1 MKKLL
6 TIGLL
11 TATFAT
17 AMNAQPKLAS
27 DNIDEVLKAMTLEEK
42 AKLLVGGANNF
53 FGANAVVGG
62 EADLVAGAAGTSPA
76 IPRLGIPAT
85 VLTDGPAGVRINPTR
100 KGTDKTYY
108 ATAFP
113 IGSCLASTWNT
124 ELVSK
129 VGEAIGNET
138 KEYRCDVILGP
149 GMNLHRNPLCG
160 RNFEYYSEDPLLTGK
175 IAAAYIQGVQSQGA
189 GVSAKHFAVNS
200 QETDR
205 TAVDERVSQR
215 AARELYLRGFE
226 IAVRE
231 SDPWTIMASYNQVNG
246 QYSMGNHDLLT
257 KILREDWGYK
267 GIVMTDWIG
276 IREGLE
282 TISEV
287 HAGNDLMEPGQPAQ
301 VEEIIKGVK
310 EGKLDIADVDRNV
323 RRMLEYIVKT
333 PSFRQY
339 PASNNPDFKAH
350 AAITRQSAAEGI
362 VLLKNNGA
370 LPFRTEGNHNSQ
382 FSARAC
388 SLSSERTLNSQLIKT
403 VALFGENSYD
413 FLSGGTG
420 SGCVHPP
427 YVVDMLQGLEN
438 AGIKSSATLT
448 DIYRKYIDYARIKFQ
463 AERHPAKW
471 FQTEMMGQQKYPEIS
486 LSPIAIN
493 KEVQAADAA
502 IITIGR
508 QAGEGI
514 DRDIDTEFN
523 LIPEERALITDVC
536 NAFHAAGKPVIVII
550 NSGSVIETAS
560 WSSYPDA
567 ILCAWQPGM
576 EGGNSIADLLTGK
589 VNPSGKLTMTWPIAA
604 TDHASTKNF
613 PGNIDDYTFQMMVG
627 NKMPVPGHAYTNHE
641 EDIYVG
647 YRFFDTFNKEV
658 AYPFGFGLS
667 YTTFAFSK
675 PVVKLSTLRSALPLG
690 SSKNSQLST
699 LNSQLSTLN
708 SQLST
713 VQVSITVKNTGA
725 VSGKEVAQ
733 VYVQAPKGRLEK
745 PVQELKAFAKTRELQ
760 PGESQ
765 TLTMTIP
772 VRDLASFDEAGSQ
785 WITEAGTYTF
795 RIGNNSRNIAAT
807 AQLKIA
813 EYTEKTTNALAPQQP
828 LKLLKQ

>member
-1 MKKLL
+1 MKRLL
-6 TIGLL
+6 TTCLL
-11 TATFAT
+11 ATTFAMT
-17 AMNAQPKLAS
+17 TNAQPQLRA
-27 DNIDEVLKAMTLEEK
+27 DNIDEVIKAMTLEEK

-53 FGANAVVGG
+53 FSDNAVVGG

-85 VLTDGPAGVRINPTR
+85 VLTDGPAGVRIDPTR

-124 ELVSK
+124 ELVNK
-129 VGEAIGNET
+129 VGQAIGNET

-189 GVSAKHFAVNS
+189 GVSAKHFAINS

-205 TAVDERVSQR
+205 TVVDERVSQR

-231 SDPWTIMASYNQVNG
+231 SNPWTVMSSYNQING
-246 QYSMGNHDLLT
+246 QYSMGNRDLLT
-257 KILREDWGYK
+257 KILREDWGFK

-276 IREGLE
+276 IREGLP
-282 TISEV
+282 TITEV
-287 HAGNDLMEPGQPAQ
+287 QAGNDLMEPGQPAQ
-301 VEEIIKGVK
+301 VNEIIEGVK
-310 EGKLDIADVDRNV
+310 SGKLDIADVDRNV

-333 PSFRQY
+333 PSFKKY
-339 PASNNPDFKAH
+339 PASNNPDFVAH
-350 AAITRQSAAEGI
+350 AAITRQSANEGI
-362 VLLKNNGA
+362 VLLKNNGT
-370 LPFRTEGNHNSQ
+370 LPWKNGN
-382 FSARAC
+382 
-388 SLSSERTLNSQLIKT
+388 IKT

-427 YVVDMLQGLEN
+427 YVVDMLEGLKN
-438 AGIKSSATLT
+438 AGIKSSETLT
-448 DIYRKYIDYARIKFQ
+448 DIYRKYIEFARVKFQ

-471 FQTEMMGQQKYPEIS
+471 YQNEYFGQQKYPEIG
-486 LSPIAIN
+486 LDPICVN
-493 KEVQAADAA
+493 KEVNGADAA

-508 QAGEGI
+508 QAGEGV
-514 DRDIDTEFN
+514 DRDINTEFN
-523 LIPEERALITDVC
+523 LNAEERALITNVC

-560 WSSYPDA
+560 WSGYPDA

-613 PGNIDDYTFQMMVG
+613 PGQIDDYSLQQMIG
-627 NKMPVPGHAYTNHE
+627 NKTPIPGHAYTNHE

-647 YRFFDTFNKEV
+647 YRYFDTFGRDV

-675 PVVKLSTLRSALPLG
+675 PVVKAKG
-690 SSKNSQLST
+690 KDA
-699 LNSQLSTLN
+699 
-708 SQLST
+708 
-713 VQVSITVKNTGA
+713 VEVSITVKNTGS

-733 VYVQAPKGRLEK
+733 VYVKAPKGNLEK
-745 PVQELKAFAKTRELQ
+745 PAQELKAFAKSRELK
-760 PGESQ
+760 PGESEV
-765 TLTMTIP
+765 LTMTIP
-772 VRDLASFDEAGSQ
+772 VRMLASFDEANSQ
-785 WITEAGTYTF
+785 WLTEAGTYTF
-795 RIGNNSRNIAAT
+795 CIGNSSRNIAAT
-807 AQLKIA
+807 ATLKLG
-813 EYTEKTTNALAPQQP
+813 EYTEKTTNALAPQHK
-828 LKLLKQ
+828 LNLLKQ

>member
-1 MKKLL
+1 MMKRLISTVL
-6 TIGLL
+6 V
-11 TATFAT
+11 ATT
-17 AMNAQPKLAS
+17 CMMTMNAQPKLSAT
-27 DNIDEVLKAMTLEEK
+27 NIDEVMKAMTLEEK

-53 FGANAVVGG
+53 FGDQAVVGG

-85 VLTDGPAGVRINPTR
+85 VLTDGPAGVRIDPTR

-124 ELVSK
+124 DLVGK

-175 IAAAYIQGVQSQGA
+175 IAAAYINGVQSQGA

-205 TAVDERVSQR
+205 TSVDERLSQR

-231 SDPWTIMASYNQVNG
+231 SDPWTIMASYNRVNG
-246 QYSMGNHDLLT
+246 QYSMGNRDLLT
-257 KILREDWGYK
+257 SILRDDWGYK

-276 IREGLE
+276 IRKGLE
-282 TISEV
+282 TITEV
-287 HAGNDLMEPGQPAQ
+287 QAGNDLMEPGQPAQ
-301 VEEIIKGVK
+301 VKEIIEGVK
-310 EGKLDIADVDRNV
+310 SGKLDMADVDRNV

-333 PSFRQY
+333 PSFKQY
-339 PASNNPDFKAH
+339 PASNAPDFKAH

-362 VLLKNNGA
+362 VLLKNNGT
-370 LPFRTEGNHNSQ
+370 LPWKDV
-382 FSARAC
+382 
-388 SLSSERTLNSQLIKT
+388 KT
-403 VALFGENSYD
+403 VALFGENSYN
-413 FLSGGTG
+413 FLSGGVG

-427 YVVDMLQGLEN
+427 YVVDMLEGLKN
-438 AGIKSSATLT
+438 AGIKSSETLT
-448 DIYRKYIDYARIKFQ
+448 DIYRKYIDYARVKFQ

-486 LSPIAIN
+486 ISPIAID
-493 KEVQAADAA
+493 KEVNTADAA

-514 DRDIDTEFN
+514 DRDIQTEFN
-523 LIPEERALITDVC
+523 LIPEEHALIIDVC
-536 NAFHAAGKPVIVII
+536 NAFHQAGKPVIVII

-576 EGGNSIADLLTGK
+576 EGGNSVADLLTGK
-589 VNPSGKLTMTWPIAA
+589 VNPSGKLTMTWPLAA
-604 TDHASTKNF
+604 TDHPSTKGY
-613 PGNIDDYTFQMMVG
+613 PGTMDFYTYEVTRGYTGQVQG
-627 NKMPVPGHAYTNHE
+627 YDYTNHD

-647 YRFFDTFNKEV
+647 YRYFDTFNKEV
-658 AYPFGFGLS
+658 SYPFGYGLS
-667 YTTFAFSK
+667 YTTFEFSK
-675 PVVKLSTLRSALPLG
+675 PAVKVNGDVVA
-690 SSKNSQLST
+690 
-699 LNSQLSTLN
+699 
-708 SQLST
+708 
-713 VQVSITVKNTGA
+713 VSVTVKNTGSVA
-725 VSGKEVAQ
+725 GKEVAQ
-733 VYVQAPKGRLEK
+733 VYVTAPKGQIEK
-745 PVQELKAFAKTRELQ
+745 PAQELKAFAKTRELK

-765 TLTMTIP
+765 TLTMQIP
-772 VRDLASFDEAGSQ
+772 VRMLASFDEAGSQ
-785 WITEAGTYTF
+785 WLTEGGDYLF
-795 RIGNNSRNIAAT
+795 KIGASSRDIRCTAT
-807 AQLKIA
+807 AKVGQ
-813 EYTEKTTNALAPQQP
+813 YTEKVSNALAPKAK
-828 LKLLKQ
+828 LNLLKQ

>member
-6 TIGLL
+6 TLGLSVLL
-11 TATFAT
+11 TTATMT
-17 AMNAQPKLAS
+17 AQTKLRA

-53 FGANAVVGG
+53 FGAGAVVGG

-85 VLTDGPAGVRINPTR
+85 VLTDGPAGVRIDPTR
-100 KGTDKTYY
+100 KGTNKTYY

-124 ELVSK
+124 ELVSQ
-129 VGEAIGNET
+129 VGQAIGNET

-175 IAAAYIQGVQSQGA
+175 IAAAYIQGVQKEGV

-205 TAVDERVSQR
+205 TSVDERVSQR

-231 SDPWTIMASYNQVNG
+231 SDPWTIMASYNKING
-246 QYSMGNHDLLT
+246 QFSMGNHDLLT
-257 KILREDWGYK
+257 KILRDDWGYK

-276 IREGLE
+276 IREGLP
-282 TISEV
+282 TITEV
-287 HAGNDLMEPGQPAQ
+287 QAGNDLMEPGQPAQ
-301 VEEIIKGVK
+301 VQEIIEGVK
-310 EGKLDIADVDRNV
+310 SGKLDIADVDRNV

-362 VLLKNNGA
+362 VLLKNNGT
-370 LPFRTEGNHNSQ
+370 LPWKNG
-382 FSARAC
+382 A
-388 SLSSERTLNSQLIKT
+388 IKT
-403 VALFGENSYD
+403 VSLFGENSYD

-438 AGIKSSATLT
+438 AGIKSSPVLT
-448 DIYRKYIDYARIKFQ
+448 DIYRKYIEYAKVKFQ

-471 FQTEMMGQQKYPEIS
+471 FQTEMMGQQKYPEIG

-493 KEVQAADAA
+493 KEVQTADAA

-560 WSSYPDA
+560 WSGYPDA

-613 PGNIDDYTFQMMVG
+613 PGSLDDYSFKMMVG
-627 NKMPVPGHAYTNHE
+627 SNRPIPGHAYTNHE

-647 YRFFDTFNKEV
+647 YRFFDTFKREV
-658 AYPFGFGLS
+658 AYPFGYGLS
-667 YTTFAFSK
+667 YTTFEMSK
-675 PVVKLSTLRSALPLG
+675 PAVKANGDLV
-690 SSKNSQLST
+690 
-699 LNSQLSTLN
+699 
-708 SQLST
+708 T
-713 VQVSITVKNTGA
+713 VSVTVKNTGS

-733 VYVQAPKGRLEK
+733 VYVQAPAGKLEK
-745 PVQELKAFAKTRELQ
+745 PAQELKAFAKTRELK

-785 WITEAGTYTF
+785 WLTEAGTYTF
-795 RIGNNSRNIAAT
+795 RIGFSSRDIKASLPLA
-807 AQLKIA
+807 LK
-813 EYTEKTTNALAPQQP
+813 EYTEKTTNALAPQQKLNL
-828 LKLLKQ
+828 LKLQ

>member
-1 MKKLL
+1 MKKLFITALLAML
-6 TIGLL
+6 TTTIMSG
-11 TATFAT
+11 
-17 AMNAQPKLAS
+17 QIKLKA

-53 FGANAVVGG
+53 FNAGAVVGG

-85 VLTDGPAGVRINPTR
+85 VLTDGPAGVRIDPTR
-100 KGTDKTYY
+100 KGTNKTYY

-124 ELVSK
+124 ELVGK

-160 RNFEYYSEDPLLTGK
+160 RNFEYYSEDPFVTGK
-175 IAAAYIQGVQSQGA
+175 IAAAYIKGVQSQGA

-205 TAVDERVSQR
+205 TSVDERVSQR

-231 SDPWTIMASYNQVNG
+231 SDPWTIMASYNKING
-246 QYSMGNHDLLT
+246 QFSMGNHDLLT
-257 KILREDWGYK
+257 KILRDDWGYK

-276 IREGLE
+276 IREGLP
-282 TISEV
+282 TIAEV
-287 HAGNDLMEPGQPAQ
+287 QAGNDLMEPGQPAQ
-301 VEEIIKGVK
+301 VQEIIAGVK
-310 EGKLDIADVDRNV
+310 SGKLSMADVDRNV

-333 PSFRQY
+333 PSFHQY

-370 LPFRTEGNHNSQ
+370 LPWKNG
-382 FSARAC
+382 A
-388 SLSSERTLNSQLIKT
+388 IKT
-403 VALFGENSYD
+403 VSLFGENSYD

-427 YVVDMLQGLEN
+427 YVVDMLQGLKN
-438 AGIKSSATLT
+438 AGINSSPTLT
-448 DIYRKYIDYARIKFQ
+448 NIYRKYIEYAKVKFQ

-471 FQTEMMGQQKYPEIS
+471 YQMEMFGQQKYPEIAID
-486 LSPIAIN
+486 PICIN
-493 KEVQAADAA
+493 NEVKGADAA

-508 QAGEGI
+508 QAGEGV

-523 LIPEERALITDVC
+523 LIPEERALIMDVC

-560 WSSYPDA
+560 WSGYPDA

-613 PGNIDDYTFQMMVG
+613 PGNIDNYSLMQMVG
-627 NKMPVPGHAYTNHE
+627 SNRPIPGHAYTNHE

-647 YRFFDTFNKEV
+647 YRFFDTFNREV

-667 YTTFAFSK
+667 YTTFEMSK
-675 PVVKLSTLRSALPLG
+675 PAVKANGNLV
-690 SSKNSQLST
+690 
-699 LNSQLSTLN
+699 
-708 SQLST
+708 T
-713 VQVSITVKNTGA
+713 VSVTVKNTGS

-733 VYVQAPKGRLEK
+733 VYVQAPKGKLEK
-745 PVQELKAFAKTRELQ
+745 PAQELKAFAKTRELK

-785 WITEAGTYTF
+785 WLTEAGTYTF
-795 RIGNNSRNIAAT
+795 RLGFSSRDIQASLPIA
-807 AQLKIA
+807 LK
-813 EYTEKTTNALAPQQP
+813 EYTEKTTNALAPQQK
-828 LKLLKQ
+828 LNLLKK